1 MEVRELFAC
10 PVYVK
15 QLNCDH
21 ESIAE
26 WCLKQKKFDRGRIKT
41 NVGGWQSTDYNGR
54 PEKLSNLFTELQN
67 SLIEYCKSLQ
77 IVECK
82 NISNYWINVNGYQHC
97 NLPHIHPRSVLSA
110 VYYPQVPYGA
120 GHLVLEH
127 PMAPVMVYDWNDVS
141 VYPNRL
147 NSAEYLMYPE
157 PGDLVIFPSWLKHYV
172 EPNLNK
178 DIERISI
185 SFNVSS

>member
-1 MEVRELFAC
+1 
-10 PVYVK
+10 
-15 QLNCDH
+15 
-21 ESIAE
+21 
-26 WCLKQKKFDRGRIKT
+26 
-41 NVGGWQSTDYNGR
+41 
-54 PEKLSNLFTELQN
+54 
-67 SLIEYCKSLQ
+67 
-77 IVECK
+77 
-82 NISNYWINVNGYQHC
+82 
-97 NLPHIHPRSVLSA
+97 
-110 VYYPQVPYGA
+110 
-120 GHLVLEH
+120 
-127 PMAPVMVYDWNDVS
+127 MAPVMVYDWNDVS